1 MRTQFIQ
8 LTEGTDRWHN
18 SPWRG
23 WDSAWRHST
32 SKEQSL
38 QTAAVN
44 APALADAPSLKQII
58 LAYLNLTK
66 PRIIVLLLITTL
78 GGMVIAAR
86 SLPSLD
92 LIFWTLLGG
101 ALAAGGANAINC
113 YLDRDIDQLM
123 HRTRRRSLPAGRV
136 SPRNAL
142 IYGIVL
148 GTLSFAILATFANL
162 LAAAL
167 AQVGLLFYVLIY
179 TGYLKRSTPQNI
191 VIGGAAGAMPP
202 LVGWAAV
209 TGQVDLLGLCLFAL
223 IFFWTPPHFWAL
235 SLLTSEDYARANVPM
250 LPLVL
255 GEAETRRQVLL
266 YSVLLVALT
275 LLIFTSGELGWLY
288 LAAAATLG
296 AVLLVYAVR
305 LLRAGTA
312 RRARQMFM
320 FSNLYL
326 ALIFTA
332 MAVDRIVAG

>member
-1 MRTQFIQ
+1 
-8 LTEGTDRWHN
+8 
-18 SPWRG
+18 
-23 WDSAWRHST
+23 
-32 SKEQSL
+32 L
-38 QTAAVN
+38 QTAAIN
-44 APALADAPSLKQII
+44 ASAITSDHSLKNLL
-58 LAYLNLTK
+58 LAYINLTK

-113 YLDRDIDQLM
+113 YLDRDIDLLM
-123 HRTRRRSLPAGRV
+123 HRTRRRSLPAGRI
-136 SPRNAL
+136 SPYHAL
-142 IYGIVL
+142 VYGIVL
-148 GTLSFAILATFANL
+148 GVLSFAILAAFANL

-235 SLLTSEDYARANVPM
+235 SLLTAQDYARAKVPM
-250 LPLVL
+250 LPLIM
-255 GEAETRRQVLL
+255 GEAETRRQVFL
-266 YSVLLVALT
+266 YSILLVSLT
-275 LLIFTSGELGWLY
+275 LLIFTSGDLGWLY
-288 LAAAATLG
+288 LVAAVALG
-296 AVLLVYAVR
+296 AGLLVYAVR
-305 LLRAGTA
+305 LLRDGTA
-312 RRARQMFM
+312 RKARQMFL

-332 MAVDRIVAG
+332 MAIDRVIAG